1 MPFDPLGWAGLGV
14 EIVGR
19 AFDAFRNR
27 RSLNSTERFLNA
39 HRDALNLQIDN
50 IQDIGSHSPEVL
62 REGTRSALRTI
73 CAVVKGNI
81 RDQRAEINAN
91 YTLPKPS
98 TQALMD
104 RAIFCDRN
112 WRYDAFS
119 CFLDL
124 MMWAH
129 PVPHL
134 PDSLVLPVPRGASEG
149 LLFGAPRAFAT
160 GKTDVIRS
168 TLKAHKSID
177 SRKNK
182 QLRNDV
188 EAYFASHK
196 SHMSSFASV
205 PIRMPAFTRSVNGGQ
220 FTCSPQDVIGV
231 VNIQSSK
238 KAIFGVLK
246 GNEQKM
252 EIWLAPHL
260 HVLAHHLLRLHYT
273 KPPAA

>member
-1 MPFDPLGWAGLGV
+1 MFTP
-14 EIVGR
+14 E
-19 AFDAFRNR
+19 R
-27 RSLNSTERFLNA
+27 RCTERFLNA

-81 RDQRAEINAN
+81 RDESAEINAN
-91 YTLPKPS
+91 YMLPRPS
-98 TQALMD
+98 SQALMD
-104 RAIFCDRN
+104 RATFCDRN

-119 CFLDL
+119 CFLEL

-134 PDSLVLPVPRGASEG
+134 PESLVLPITRGAGDG

-160 GKTDVIRS
+160 GKTDVIRN
-168 TLKAHKSID
+168 TLKAHKRID
-177 SRKNK
+177 ARKNK

-188 EAYFASHK
+188 EAYFSTHK

-205 PIRMPAFTRSVNGGQ
+205 PVRMPAFTKSPNGAAQ
-220 FTCSPQDVIGV
+220 FTCAPQDVIGV

-246 GNEQKM
+246 GNQQKM
-252 EIWLAPHL
+252 EIWLAARGRACRVWRGEAPG
-260 HVLAHHLLRLHYT
+260 
-273 KPPAA
+273 